1 MRFLDIILKKK
12 AGESLSPE
20 EITFFIGHY
29 VSGEIPDYQVSALLM
44 AICIQGMSHDETLAL
59 ARAMARSGDR
69 VDLSSIPGIKVDKHS
84 TGGVGDKTTLI
95 VAPMAAALGIPIAKM
110 SGRGLG
116 HTGGTIDKLESIPGL
131 SCSLSEERFLQQVRD
146 IGLCIAGQ
154 TGNLAPADKKL
165 YALRDVTGTVDQLGL
180 IASSIMSKKLA
191 SGADKI
197 ILDVKCGTGAFMK
210 KLEDARVLAAIMEE
224 IGEGAGKETR
234 AVISDMSQPLGFFVG
249 NRLEVYEALQVL
261 QGRGPEDLR
270 ILCRQLVR
278 LMLELAGE
286 ARGSEAEKRIEDCL
300 RSGAARQ
307 KFREM
312 VAAQGGDTSF
322 IDEPE
327 KLLRAS
333 CRYELRAEGD
343 GVIAAMNAEE
353 VGLAAGLLGAGR
365 SRMDERIDPDAGLI
379 FHKKIGDSFVH
390 GDSLCSLLTSDESL
404 FPAAVAKLK
413 AALTLAPADTPVQA
427 PQILYD

>member
-1 MRFLDIILKKK
+1 MRFLDLILKKK
-12 AGESLSPE
+12 AGERLSPE

-44 AICIQGMSHDETLAL
+44 AICFQGMSHDETLAL
-59 ARAMARSGDR
+59 ASAMARSGDR

-95 VAPMAAALGIPIAKM
+95 VVPMAAALGIPIAKM

-165 YALRDVTGTVDQLGL
+165 YALRDVTGTVDQLAL

-197 ILDVKCGTGAFMK
+197 ILDVKCGSGAFMK
-210 KLEDARVLAAIMEE
+210 KLEDARALAAIMEE

-261 QGRGPEDLR
+261 QGRGPEDLKM
-270 ILCRQLVR
+270 LCRRLVR

-286 ARGSEAEKRIEDCL
+286 ARGSEAEKRIEGCL

-307 KFREM
+307 KLREM

-322 IDEPE
+322 VDEPE

-343 GVIAAMNAEE
+343 GVIAAMNAEDI
-353 VGLAAGLLGAGR
+353 GLTAGLLGAGR

-379 FHKKIGDSFVH
+379 FHKKIGDSFVR
-390 GDSLCSLLTSDESL
+390 GESLCSLLASDESL

-413 AALTLAPADTPVQA
+413 TALTLAPAGTPVQA
-427 PQILYD
+427 PPILYN